1 MDLFWMVN
9 GASAERSWR
18 LTIRF
23 LGGLGVNVVS
33 SKLQGTLNGGGRVGQ
48 ALKNSE
54 KCTMKEVVLTVC
66 QMNNT

>member
-23 LGGLGVNVVS
+23 LGRLGVNVVS
-33 SKLQGTLNGGGRVGQ
+33 SKLQGILNGGGSVGQ

-54 KCTMKEVVLTVC
+54 KCTMKEVVLTLC
-66 QMNNT
+66 QRNNT